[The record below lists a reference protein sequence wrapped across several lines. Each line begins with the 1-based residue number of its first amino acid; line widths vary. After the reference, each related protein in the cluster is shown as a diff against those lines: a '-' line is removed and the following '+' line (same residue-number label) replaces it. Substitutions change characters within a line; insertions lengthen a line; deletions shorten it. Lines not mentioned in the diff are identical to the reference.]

1 MIISTVGTGDLGI
14 LEEIGPKITV
24 GTRGYRTT
32 GATEPQRPQ
41 NHRAEQV
48 E

>member
-1 MIISTVGTGDLGI
+1 MIISIVGTGDLGV

-24 GTRGYRTT
+24 GTRGYRTIEP
-32 GATEPQRPQ
+32 TEPQRPQ